1 MPRLFFSSR
10 LSVAA
15 VVRLTGEEA
24 RYVSSVLRMGVGD
37 ELTLIDPAGTLHRA
51 RIVEQERGSV
61 RVQVVDSRDPAPA
74 PASRVTLLQGLLK
87 GQKMDLVVQKT
98 TELGIGSIIPLVTA
112 RSQVRGTR
120 KLERWRRI
128 AREASRQ
135 CGRADIPH
143 IDEPVGIKEFFS
155 SAGAP
160 LHGYVFWEE
169 GGADLEGESVHS
181 AHVALYAAVGPEGG
195 LTEAEVH
202 LAEGSGLKRT
212 TLGPLVLRAETAAI
226 STVAILQFLYGRQE
240 K

>member
-1 MPRLFFSSR
+1 MRL
-10 LSVAA
+10 A
-15 VVRLTGEEA
+15 GEEA
-24 RYVSSVLRMGVGD
+24 RYVSTVLRMRLGD
-37 ELTLIDPAGTLHRA
+37 ELTLVDPAGTLHRA

-61 RVQVVDSRDPAPA
+61 KVQVVGSRGPAPV

-98 TELGIGSIIPLVTA
+98 TELGVSGIVPLVTA

-128 AREASRQ
+128 AREAARQ

-143 IDEPVGIKEFFS
+143 IDEPLGIEEFFS

-169 GGADLEGESVHS
+169 GGTDMEEESVHS
-181 AHVALYAAVGPEGG
+181 ADEDLYAVVGPEGG
-195 LTEAEVH
+195 LTKAEVH
-202 LAEGSGLKRT
+202 RAEGSGLKRT
-212 TLGPLVLRAETAAI
+212 TLGPLVFRAETAAI
-226 STVAILQFLYGRQE
+226 CTVAILQFLRGRLR
-240 K
+240 KG